1 MVSMGPSENSSK
13 LTFRASLA
21 IIIGS
26 IIGAGLFMKPAS
38 MAAQL
43 GSPVAMSLVWVVAGF
58 FTLCGALVYA
68 ELGAMMPHTGGLFVH
83 FRNIFGNKTAFL
95 YGWSA
100 FAVINTASVAAIAF
114 VCASYLGKVISLPV
128 VSEDLVSYYAIP
140 LPFLGKLYP
149 LRDIGIKLVAVLLV
163 CLLTWLNTRS
173 LKAGSWFQQLTSGLN
188 ISILLFLV
196 IGIFISGNGSSSN
209 FYQSQA
215 APMTGSFLTGWV
227 AAMTGAF
234 FAYDGWVNIVSMAGE
249 VKDPQRNIP
258 RSLWTGVLVCIAIYL
273 LVNQAYLY
281 VLPVSKMAGSVLV
294 ASDAI
299 EQAWGYSASLLVAC
313 MIIAVTIGCINGNI
327 MATSRITYAMGKE
340 GVFAPW
346 TGKIH
351 ARFKTPSHALWLHGT
366 WTSVLILTGS
376 FDLLADMFVF
386 ITWIAYTLGAIGII
400 YWRIKYPEKYR
411 PYKIWGHPVTT
422 LAFISFSLFYL
433 GATVYKDVQMYQRGL
448 QPVINSLLGLCI
460 TILGLPLYYYFR
472 KKNASPSI

>member
-1 MVSMGPSENSSK
+1 MSQPTNSS
-13 LTFRASLA
+13 LLSFRASLA
-21 IIIGS
+21 VIIGS

-43 GSPVAMSLVWVVAGF
+43 GSPLSLSLIWVVAGF

-68 ELGAMMPHTGGLFVH
+68 ELGAMMPQTGGLFVH

-114 VCASYLGKVISLPV
+114 VCASYMGKFIALPEL
-128 VSEDLVSYYAIP
+128 SELLVAKYAVTIP
-140 LPFLGKLYP
+140 WLGKLFP
-149 LRDIGIKLVAVLLV
+149 LRDIGVKTLAILLV
-163 CLLTWLNTRS
+163 CFLTWLNTRS
-173 LKAGSWFQQLTSGLN
+173 LKAGSWFQLMTSSLN
-188 ISILLFLV
+188 MGILLLLV
-196 IGIFISGNGSSSN
+196 VGIFISDKGSVRN
-209 FYQSQA
+209 FYQSTA
-215 APMTGSFLTGWV
+215 APVSGSLLTGWV

-258 RSLWTGVLVCIAIYL
+258 RSLWTGVLVCIVMYL

-281 VLPVSKMAGSVLV
+281 VLPIEKMSGSVLV

-299 EQAWGYSASLLVAC
+299 GQAWGYSASLLVAL
-313 MIIAVTIGCINGNI
+313 MIIAVTFGCVNGNI

-340 GVFAPW
+340 GVFASW
-346 TGKIH
+346 AGKTH
-351 ARFKTPSHALWLHGT
+351 PQFQTPGNALWLHGT
-366 WTSVLILTGS
+366 WTSLLILTGS

-386 ITWIAYTLGAIGII
+386 VTWIAYAMGAIGII
-400 YWRIKYPEKYR
+400 YWRIKYPEKNR
-411 PYKIWGHPVTT
+411 PYKIWGHPFTT
-422 LAFISFSLFYL
+422 IAFVSFSLFYL
-433 GATVYKDVQMYQRGL
+433 GATIYKDVQLYHQGL

-460 TILGLPLYYYFR
+460 TLLGLPVYFYYR
-472 KKNASPSI
+472 KKNKGRSI